1 MVEIFDH
8 LSFFLIIKFNYMN
21 VGLSYYGSPTIYGNV
36 SVIFPL
42 QILQDEV
49 GEFVVE
55 VQTGVAAV
63 NRVVLVGIEEHLV
76 LLVGLVELRHEVD
89 GILEMHVVVG
99 RAVDEQVVALQLV
112 GEEAG

>member
-1 MVEIFDH
+1 MYPSGKFSGLLRTAFLYPLYLCFIIFYVKISLYH
-8 LSFFLIIKFNYMN
+8 L
-21 VGLSYYGSPTIYGNV
+21 
-36 SVIFPL
+36 FPL

-63 NRVVLVGIEEHLV
+63 NGVVFVGIEEHLV
-76 LLVGLVELRHEVD
+76 LLVGLVELCHEVD

-112 GEEAG
+112 GEEAR

>member
-1 MVEIFDH
+1 MRINSSKKHATFSH
-8 LSFFLIIKFNYMN
+8 LLSTLSKKRNILLYAESNSF
-21 VGLSYYGSPTIYGNV
+21 LSI
-36 SVIFPL
+36 PL
-42 QILQDEV
+42 QILQDVVREL
-49 GEFVVE
+49 VVE

-63 NRVVLVGIEEHLV
+63 NGVVLVGVEEHLV
-76 LLVGLVELRHEVD
+76 LLIGLVELRHEVD